1 MLTTD
6 YQLTSRTETVTVA
19 VKTAATVLSGL
30 NDAETAAFAVR
41 LAVLLA
47 AIWPHGYEDTL
58 PEAIRAEAAK
68 VLA

>member
-6 YQLTSRTETVTVA
+6 YQLTPRTETVTVA
-19 VKTAATVLSGL
+19 VKTAAAVLSRL

-41 LAVLLA
+41 LAIMLA
-47 AIWPHGYEDTL
+47 TIWPRGYEDTL
-58 PEAIRAEAAK
+58 PERIREEGGK

>member
-6 YQLTSRTETVTVA
+6 YQLTPRTETVTVA
-19 VKTAATVLSGL
+19 VKTAAAVLSGL

-58 PEAIRAEAAK
+58 PDRIREEGVK
-68 VLA
+68 VRA